1 MHLYKRINYLG
12 CFMLR
17 HYFFLWLYLLEICL
31 TIQNIQP
38 KAAPVKLSL
47 VGYPLQALSGRLQV
61 AGSVPLI
68 LS

>member
-1 MHLYKRINYLG
+1 
-12 CFMLR
+12 
-17 HYFFLWLYLLEICL
+17 
-31 TIQNIQP
+31 
-38 KAAPVKLSL
+38 VKLSL